1 MGLAVWCAAGRISLA
16 AFDQPSIRL
25 AVPAPW
31 WVAIVAIAAA
41 LLVPA
46 WRRRPVL
53 ATPALLSTLPW
64 LPLPLPAAAL
74 IWTGPLAWVP
84 IGLAAVTA
92 LLASA
97 PAISEEEPPV
107 QAASINPRHAAR
119 LAAGLTLVLAVA
131 TAWQISPR
139 TPDGDEPHYLIITQ
153 SLIKDGDLRIE
164 NNHRALD
171 YAAYYKYPLA
181 PDMLRRGRDGQIY
194 SIHAPG
200 LPVLVLPAFW
210 LVGYRGAQAT
220 VLIVAALCG
229 ALIWNLGWRATR
241 STRAAWFAW
250 AAIAGTVTFLVQ
262 GATIFPDGPAA
273 LAVAAG
279 LGVLLS
285 LNVHDHAAPISRRT
299 LIASSALL
307 ACLPWLHTRFAVL
320 AAGFGLAIVWSITR
334 DRASPRDERVRRL
347 VWFLALPLVSAVAW
361 LGFFQVIYGTPNPS
375 APYGPRPE
383 ASLAFVPGGLA
394 GLLFDQ
400 QFGLMAYAPVL
411 AAAALG
417 VVAARQSTARYV
429 VTSTIAIA
437 AVYLVVVATYWMWW
451 AGVPATPARF
461 AAAMLPMFAVPLA
474 IAWERTGALGRSML
488 AMLLFVSLAITAVL
502 LGVDRG
508 ALAWNV
514 RGTAALWLDWLGPVV
529 DLPRGWPSFFWR
541 LSPGNVATE
550 IPFFVHLVGWFA
562 AFAAIGAAV
571 WMSRRFFRVPDS
583 APIAAA
589 FGVAVGLMAAI
600 QTGWWVDGVSGPNP
614 LRSQLAILDAS
625 REGHSVM
632 RIAPFALA
640 RVADLGG
647 AMRIRPRESA
657 PPGSPVWAT
666 FSSLP
671 AGTYELRVVANRP
684 RQGELSMKIGLAP
697 RPWRTLTVLP
707 LSRQAFVASLP
718 ASVAALT
725 IEPDSALKEA
735 GGSVE
740 LVPLAIRRGATA
752 NALTVVRYGT
762 TDVFFLDD
770 AAFVEEGGFWVQ
782 GGRTAE
788 IVLSA
793 GAGRASIP
801 LALGNGASPN
811 HVRLDADGA
820 VQTLALQ
827 PDERREVTLPVT
839 TADGVVRLR
848 VSSEAG
854 FRPSEAP
861 IGDQR
866 YLGVRVEIK

>member
-1 MGLAVWCAAGRISLA
+1 MGLSVWCAAGRISLA

-97 PAISEEEPPV
+97 PAINGEEPPV

-131 TAWQISPR
+131 TAWQISPH
-139 TPDGDEPHYLIITQ
+139 TPGGDELHYLIITQ
-153 SLIKDGDLRIE
+153 SLIKDGDLKIE
-164 NNHRALD
+164 NNHRARD
-171 YAAYYKYPLA
+171 YAAYYGGSLA
-181 PDMLRRGRDGQIY
+181 PDVIRRGRDGQIY

-200 LPVLVLPAFW
+200 LPMLVLPAFW
-210 LVGYRGAQAT
+210 LFGYRGAQAT

-241 STRAAWFAW
+241 STHAAWFAW
-250 AAIAGTVTFLVQ
+250 AAIVGTVTFLVQ

-273 LAVAAG
+273 LAVAAAIG
-279 LGVLLS
+279 ILLS
-285 LNVHDHAAPISRRT
+285 LNVGDDAAPISRTT
-299 LIASSALL
+299 LIGNAALL
-307 ACLPWLHTRFAVL
+307 ACLPWLHTRLAVL
-320 AAGFGLAIVWSITR
+320 AAGFGLAIVWSIIR
-334 DRASPRDERVRRL
+334 DGASSSDERMRRL
-347 VWFLALPLVSAVAW
+347 VWFLALPIVSAFAW
-361 LGFFQVIYGTPNPS
+361 FGFFQVIYGTPNPS
-375 APYGPRPE
+375 APYGTSPE
-383 ASLAFVPGGLA
+383 ASLAFIPGGLA
-394 GLLFDQ
+394 GLFFDQ

-417 VVAARQSTARYV
+417 VMAARQSAARDIV
-429 VTSTIAIA
+429 ASTVAIA
-437 AVYLVVVATYWMWW
+437 TVYLMVVATYWMWW

-461 AAAMLPMFAVPLA
+461 AAAALPGFAVPLA
-474 IAWERTGALGRSML
+474 IAWSRTGPLGRSML
-488 AMLLFVSLAITAVL
+488 AMLLFVSLAITAVV
-502 LGVDRG
+502 LGIDRG

-562 AFAAIGAAV
+562 VVAAIGAAV
-571 WMSRRFFRVPDS
+571 WMSRRFSRVPDS
-583 APIAAA
+583 GPIAAA
-589 FGVAVGLMAAI
+589 FGIAVGLMAAI
-600 QTGWWVDGVSGPNP
+600 QTGWWLDGVSGANP

-625 REGHSVM
+625 REGHSVT

-647 AMRIRPRESA
+647 AIRLRPRESA
-657 PPGSPVWAT
+657 PPGSPIWAT

-671 AGTYELRVVANRP
+671 AGTYEIRVVADRP
-684 RQGELSMKIGLAP
+684 RQGELSMKIGRAP

-718 ASVAALT
+718 AAVSALT

-735 GGSVE
+735 GGIVE
-740 LVPLAIRRGATA
+740 LVPLAIRKGATA

-762 TDVFFLDD
+762 TDVFFLND
-770 AAFVEEGGFWVQ
+770 AAFVEEGGFWVR

-788 IVLSA
+788 IVLAA

-827 PDERREVTLPVT
+827 PDEGREVTLPVT

-861 IGDQR
+861 TGDQR

>member
-31 WVAIVAIAAA
+31 WVAIGAIAAA
-41 LLVPA
+41 FLVPA
-46 WRRRPVL
+46 WRRRPAL
-53 ATPALLSTLPW
+53 TAPALLSTLPW

-74 IWTGPLAWVP
+74 IWTGPLAWMP
-84 IGLAAVTA
+84 IGLAAVTTV
-92 LLASA
+92 LVSA
-97 PAISEEEPPV
+97 AAITEHEPAD
-107 QAASINPRHAAR
+107 QRTSIHPRRVAR

-131 TAWQISPR
+131 TAWQISPH
-139 TPDGDEPHYLIITQ
+139 TPGGDELHYLIITQ
-153 SLIKDGDLRIE
+153 SLIKDGDLKIE
-164 NNHRALD
+164 NNHRARD
-171 YAAYYKYPLA
+171 YAAYYGGSLA
-181 PDMLRRGRDGQIY
+181 PDVIVRGRDGQIY

-200 LPVLVLPAFW
+200 LPVLVLPGFW
-210 LVGYRGAQAT
+210 LFGHRGAQAT
-220 VLIVAALCG
+220 VLIIAALCG
-229 ALIWNLGWRATR
+229 ALIWNLGWRVTR
-241 STRAAWFAW
+241 STHAAWFAW
-250 AAIAGTVTFLVQ
+250 AAIVGSVTFLVQ

-273 LAVAAG
+273 LAVAAAI
-279 LGVLLS
+279 GVLLS
-285 LNVHDHAAPISRRT
+285 LNLDDDAALTSRAT
-299 LIASSALL
+299 LIGTSALL
-307 ACLPWLHTRFAVL
+307 ACLPWLHTRLAVL
-320 AAGFGLAIVWSITR
+320 AAGFGLAIVWSIIR
-334 DRASPRDERVRRL
+334 EGASSRDERIRRL
-347 VWFLALPLVSAVAW
+347 VWFLALPIVSAIAW
-361 LGFFQVIYGTPNPS
+361 FGFFQVIYGTPNPS
-375 APYGPRPE
+375 APYGSSQE
-383 ASLAFVPGGLA
+383 ASLSFVPGGLA

-411 AAAALG
+411 AAAGLG
-417 VVAARQSTARYV
+417 VLAARQSTVRYV
-429 VTSTIAIA
+429 VASTLAIA
-437 AVYLVVVATYWMWW
+437 VAYLLVVATYWMWW

-461 AAAMLPMFAVPLA
+461 AAPMLPVFAVPLA

-488 AMLLFVSLAITAVL
+488 AILLSVSLAITAVV
-502 LGVDRG
+502 LGIDRG
-508 ALAWNV
+508 ALVSNV

-550 IPFFVHLVGWFA
+550 IPFFAHLVGWFA
-562 AFAAIGAAV
+562 AFTVIGAAV
-571 WMSRRFFRVPDS
+571 WVSRRFSRVPDS
-583 APIAAA
+583 APVAAA
-589 FGVAVGLMAAI
+589 LGIAIGLMAAI
-600 QTGWWVDGVSGPNP
+600 QAGWWLDGVGGANP

-625 REGHSVM
+625 REGHSVV

-647 AMRIRPRESA
+647 AIRIRPREGA

-666 FSSLP
+666 FTGLP

-684 RQGELSMKIGLAP
+684 RQGELSMRIGRAP

-718 ASVAALT
+718 ASVSALT
-725 IEPDSALKEA
+725 IEPDSALTEA

-740 LVPLAIRRGATA
+740 LVPLAIRKGATA
-752 NALTVVRYGT
+752 NALIVVRYGT

-770 AAFVEEGGFWVQ
+770 AAFVEEEGFWVR

-788 IVLSA
+788 IALSA

-801 LALGNGASPN
+801 LVLGNGTSPN

-820 VQTLALQ
+820 VQTLTLQ
-827 PDERREVTLPVT
+827 PDERREVTLPVAT
-839 TADGVVRLR
+839 GDGVVRLR

-866 YLGVRVEIK
+866 YLGVRVEVR